1 MYYLRMRR
9 KIPNILGLTKTDETI
24 MTALAMEK
32 LTVSALSRK
41 TRIPKTTLNYAVRKL
56 ECRGFLVFIIKGER
70 KLWSLNDADT
80 INGNFSTIMKSLRT
94 NTGNSIST
102 IPISENTHIKMYHG
116 TKSLYKLWEKFVSL
130 PKTTRLYAIQPDKSF
145 NTAIN
150 SVIKRLSFNDLVL
163 LNEKILDS
171 KIIVEAMVHERSAET
186 IPKTISSLGH
196 DPVLFL
202 KGFPARLADTAKL
215 PPDFMDADAE
225 MYIHNDTFTVIHWK
239 DEFAISITNKDV
251 AKFFKEMFGSLKF
264 FNVKYNQNERMA
276 RKIKELESKK
286 SA

>member
-1 MYYLRMRR
+1 MYYLRMLR
-9 KIPNILGLTKTDETI
+9 KIPNILGLSKTDEAI
-24 MTALAMEK
+24 MTALATEK

-41 TRIPKTTLNYAVRKL
+41 TRIPKTTLNYSVRKL
-56 ECRGFLVFIIKGER
+56 ECRGLLVFIKKGER
-70 KLWSLNDADT
+70 KLWSLNDTDAIGGDLA
-80 INGNFSTIMKSLRT
+80 TIMKSLRT

-102 IPISENTHIKMYHG
+102 IPISENTHIKIYHG

-145 NTAIN
+145 NSAIK
-150 SVIKRLSFNDLVL
+150 SVIKCLSFNDLVL

-186 IPKTISSLGH
+186 VPKTISSLGH

-215 PPDFMDADAE
+215 PSDFMDVNAE
-225 MYIHNDTFTVIHWK
+225 MYIYNDTFTVIHWE
-239 DEFAISITNKDV
+239 DEIAISIINKDV
-251 AKFFKEMFGSLKF
+251 AKFFKEMFESLKF
-264 FNVKYNQNERMA
+264 FNIKYNQNERMA
-276 RKIKELESKK
+276 KKIKEIESKK